1 MYRPF
6 EVGTA
11 VDTTNVQIMH
21 RESLSLINQSMKS
34 VRFHNDIV
42 FEKEIEKSD
51 RRFQRR
57 RDRAIRKKME
67 AKKKEEQKQELL
79 AFLEYAMKPQNSEIR
94 NLTGKKYML
103 NEVKVTSISD
113 LVTTIDKWIGQEEVQ
128 ALMFCWIAQA
138 KKKNLYMKEQQP
150 NHTKCEE
157 SSKSSDVFDG
167 VEDSEP
173 GTALKNLHSIPAVS
187 MDSEYE
193 KDSET
198 TDVFRD

>member
-34 VRFHNDIV
+34 VRFHNDID

>member
-1 MYRPF
+1 M
-6 EVGTA
+6 
-11 VDTTNVQIMH
+11 DTTNVQIMH

-34 VRFHNDIV
+34 VRFHNDID

>member
-1 MYRPF
+1 M
-6 EVGTA
+6 
-11 VDTTNVQIMH
+11 DTTNVQIMH

>member
-1 MYRPF
+1 M
-6 EVGTA
+6 
-11 VDTTNVQIMH
+11 DTTNVQIMH
-21 RESLSLINQSMKS
+21 RESLSLKTQSMKS
-34 VRFHNDIV
+34 VHFHDDID

-51 RRFQRR
+51 RRFRRR

-103 NEVKVTSISD
+103 NEAKVTSISD
-113 LVTTIDKWIGQEEVQ
+113 LITTIDKWIGKEEVQ
-128 ALMFCWIAQA
+128 ALMFYWIAQA

-167 VEDSEP
+167 V
-173 GTALKNLHSIPAVS
+173 
-187 MDSEYE
+187 
-193 KDSET
+193 
-198 TDVFRD
+198 